1 VMRARWVYVGAAL
14 VALAV
19 IGGVVTQPRGMQET
33 LTSHTQGVELRTAP
47 WITVTTTALDGG
59 EVRYVVSPD
68 EIVSGGPPKDGIPSI
83 DSPRFIRADEADFLR
98 GEELVVGIFY
108 RGVSKAYPHRILVW
122 HEIVNDVVAD
132 EPISVTYCPLCYTA
146 TAYRRVLGGNVTTFG
161 VSGKLYNSDMVM
173 YDRLTDTYW
182 SQHLGIGIYGPLAGV
197 ALERVQVYVMTWSK
211 WRELHP
217 DTLVLSTETGF
228 SRPYGRD
235 PYSPYGY
242 YRSRDIWFPVKNLDD
257 RLHPKAI
264 VHGVVIDGVAKV
276 YEQRSIARVKV
287 LNDEVAGQPVVI
299 VSPLEQYAMAYSRKL
314 GENLLEFTWEDG
326 RLVDTQ
332 TRSLWN
338 MDGEAVSGPLK
349 GGKLSPIVV
358 YPAFWFA
365 WSAFYPGVELYYDGG
380 DPAFQ

>member
-1 VMRARWVYVGAAL
+1 LPRGQEETITPTMDGIEVGA
-14 VALAV
+14 
-19 IGGVVTQPRGMQET
+19 T
-33 LTSHTQGVELRTAP
+33 P
-47 WITVTTTALDGG
+47 WVTVTTSMLDGG
-59 EVRYVVSPD
+59 EVRYVVPPD
-68 EIVSGGPPKDGIPSI
+68 EILPGGPPKDGIPSI
-83 DSPRFIRADEADFLR
+83 DSPSFIGADEADFLR
-98 GEELVVGIFY
+98 SEELVVGIY
-108 RGVSKAYPHRILVW
+108 YGGVAKAYPHRILVW

-132 EPISVTYCPLCYTA
+132 EPIAVTYCPLCYTA
-146 TAYRRVLGGNVTTFG
+146 TAFRRIVGGEVTTFG
-161 VSGKLYNSDMVM
+161 VSGKLYNSDLVM

-182 SQHLGIGIYGPLAGV
+182 SQHLGLGIYGRMAGV
-197 ALERVQVYVMTWSK
+197 VLERIQVDVITWSR

-264 VHGVVIDGVAKV
+264 LHGVVIDGVAKV
-276 YEQRSIARVKV
+276 YEQRSIARVRV
-287 LNDEVAGQPVVI
+287 LNDEVAGQPVLI
-299 VSPLEQYAMAYSRKL
+299 VSPFEQYVRAYSRKL
-314 GENLLEFTWEDG
+314 GEALLEFSWEDG
-326 RLVDTQ
+326 RLVDMQ
-332 TRSLWN
+332 TNSIWDVE
-338 MDGEAVSGPLK
+338 DGEAVSGPLK
-349 GGKLSPIVV
+349 GSKLSQIVV